1 MVIQSSRSR
10 GCPVCSSFTK
20 HALKKIILTIMI
32 IMMVTKIIAK
42 TILGD
47 PRAVS
52 RFKSGALPP

>member
-1 MVIQSSRSR
+1 
-10 GCPVCSSFTK
+10 
-20 HALKKIILTIMI
+20 MI

-52 RFKSGALPP
+52 RFNSGALPP

>member
-1 MVIQSSRSR
+1 M
-10 GCPVCSSFTK
+10 CSNFTK

-32 IMMVTKIIAK
+32 TMMVTKIIAK